1 MSSKFNFVVDRIVR
15 NKAYP
20 ALTTW
25 QARPYTA
32 AWREFGQHWPHT
44 VPVELFEHCRTHNYP
59 YEFHWVKE
67 SWPPDSFY
75 CIGLGFFDF
84 AIDYFALMPAEV
96 SESLRAEKLTVLFY
110 YHEGDSPADI
120 KQRLDQLCQQH
131 KLSSNCY
138 RFVSGNTAAASLKGF
153 AWFPDHELLY
163 WQRNQSSTAAE
174 IHQRS
179 RNQQFTVLSR
189 THKWW
194 RAVVMT
200 DLQNQNL
207 LNQSFWSY
215 STELGTGESES
226 DCPIE
231 IDTLN
236 IRDNLY
242 KFLSNCPY
250 SCDSLSI
257 DQHNDHHNTVY
268 DHYTDSY
275 CSIVLET
282 HYDADSSRGAFLTEK
297 TFKAIKHGHPFVI
310 VGCAGSLQALRELG
324 YRTFDHAI
332 DNNYDTVSDN
342 TQRWIKCRDSIAKL
356 QQQDM
361 HKWFD
366 SCRDDIEHNQK
377 LFNQRKFDRLNTL
390 LNKLQYT

>member
-1 MSSKFNFVVDRIVR
+1 
-15 NKAYP
+15 
-20 ALTTW
+20 
-25 QARPYTA
+25 
-32 AWREFGQHWPHT
+32 
-44 VPVELFEHCRTHNYP
+44 
-59 YEFHWVKE
+59 
-67 SWPPDSFY
+67 
-75 CIGLGFFDF
+75 
-84 AIDYFALMPAEV
+84 
-96 SESLRAEKLTVLFY
+96 
-110 YHEGDSPADI
+110 
-120 KQRLDQLCQQH
+120 
-131 KLSSNCY
+131 
-138 RFVSGNTAAASLKGF
+138 
-153 AWFPDHELLY
+153 
-163 WQRNQSSTAAE
+163 
-174 IHQRS
+174 
-179 RNQQFTVLSR
+179 
-189 THKWW
+189 
-194 RAVVMT
+194 
-200 DLQNQNL
+200 
-207 LNQSFWSY
+207 
-215 STELGTGESES
+215 
-226 DCPIE
+226 
-231 IDTLN
+231 
-236 IRDNLY
+236 
-242 KFLSNCPY
+242 
-250 SCDSLSI
+250 LSI